1 MRQAFYYEHIY
12 VHNRKQP
19 PMTIISFANS
29 TGGAGKSTL
38 CLLIASELAHAGT
51 TVLIIDADEQQS
63 CSQWAE
69 RCRNAGTLLDEI
81 SVNRASTPEE
91 LKALLQASTAE
102 IVLVDVQGSMNKMLI
117 AAIVAS
123 DVTIVPSKANVMEMN
138 ETVKLFE
145 WAQANLKRAPLR
157 LVLTRVDGID
167 VNTIA
172 FKDAVQLIRQN
183 NLPAFS
189 TFIRSRKVYEQFSNN
204 AGSLAT
210 IAKDPSKAEQV
221 EKARANI
228 VNLISDIGE
237 LLKAE
242 IEAQ

>member
-1 MRQAFYYEHIY
+1 
-12 VHNRKQP
+12 
-19 PMTIISFANS
+19 MTIISFANS
-29 TGGAGKSTL
+29 KGGAGKSTL
-38 CLLIASELAHAGT
+38 CLLIASELAEAGT
-51 TVLIIDADEQQS
+51 KVLIIDADEQQS

-69 RCRNAGTLLDEI
+69 RCRVAGTLPPAI
-81 SVNRASTPEE
+81 SISRASTPEE
-91 LKALLQASTAE
+91 LKALLQASQAE
-102 IVLVDVQGSMNKMLI
+102 IVLVDVQGSMNKMLS
-117 AAIVAS
+117 AAVVAS

-145 WAQANLKRAPLR
+145 WAQANLRRAPLR

-167 VNTIA
+167 VNTTA

-183 NLPAFS
+183 NLPAFG

-204 AGSLAT
+204 AGSLGT
-210 IAKDPSKAEQV
+210 IARDPSKIEQV

-228 VNLISDIGE
+228 LSLISDISD

-242 IEAQ
+242 GDAR